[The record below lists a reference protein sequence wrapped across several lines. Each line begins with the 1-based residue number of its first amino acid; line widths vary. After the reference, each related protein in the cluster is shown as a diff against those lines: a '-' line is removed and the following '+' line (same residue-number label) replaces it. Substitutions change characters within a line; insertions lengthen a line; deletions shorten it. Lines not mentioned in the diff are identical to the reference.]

1 MKTLKLS
8 ECGLSSAVLECA
20 GVLRQRGAV
29 AALPTE
35 TVYGLVC
42 RWDDPE
48 GVAEIYQL
56 KQRDGRKPL
65 SMFALDVESAH
76 RYGAEINDKAERLFR
91 AFTPGRITIITG
103 LVGGGTL
110 GIRIPDHE
118 FVLALLRELGE
129 PLASTSA
136 NLSGMPAA
144 LNCADALSGLN
155 GTPAI
160 AVDGGALPS
169 GSLASTVVDVSG
181 SEVRILREGPL
192 SAASIFSVLE

>member
-65 SMFALDVESAH
+65 SMFALDVE
-76 RYGAEINDKAERLFR
+76 
-91 AFTPGRITIITG
+91 
-103 LVGGGTL
+103 V
-110 GIRIPDHE
+110 
-118 FVLALLRELGE
+118 ALW
-129 PLASTSA
+129 
-136 NLSGMPAA
+136 
-144 LNCADALSGLN
+144 
-155 GTPAI
+155 
-160 AVDGGALPS
+160 
-169 GSLASTVVDVSG
+169 VSG
-181 SEVRILREGPL
+181 YRIMNLCWRCCVSWESL
-192 SAASIFSVLE
+192 